1 MDHGTVTARRF
12 ANAGARR
19 SCRRLW
25 IALALVGVVA
35 GCSNPAIVGG
45 GTTQVAGAT
54 PVDGFLPHP
63 ELLTPGGPGRPDLVY
78 FKPGLN
84 FANYNAILLDPV
96 AIVSDPT
103 SPLATAST
111 EQRTTVANLYYSEL
125 FDALSAHCTM
135 QAAPAPGTLRFTFAL
150 TDAKLSN
157 STVKTLATYTPYVM
171 VAYKLGSVAFNDGV
185 GVFSGTATSEAY
197 ATDAVSGDL
206 LWQGVDKRAG
216 TTALIQNTTNSWADV
231 DNALKAWSAEAAKRL
246 TELGVCHQ

>member
-1 MDHGTVTARRF
+1 MYDGSGTAHRL
-12 ANAGARR
+12 ADAGARKSYR
-19 SCRRLW
+19 SMW

-35 GCSNPAIVGG
+35 GCSNPAVVGG
-45 GTTQVAGAT
+45 GTAQVAGAT

-63 ELLTPGGPGRPDLVY
+63 ELLTPGGPGRPDLIY

-96 AIVSDPT
+96 VIVSDPT
-103 SPLATAST
+103 SPLAAAST
-111 EQRTTVANLYYSEL
+111 EQRNTVANLYYSEL
-125 FDALSAHCTM
+125 FDALSAHCHM

-197 ATDAVSGDL
+197 ATDALSGDL

-216 TTALIQNTTNSWADV
+216 TTALVQNTTNSWNDV
-231 DNALKAWSAEAAKRL
+231 DNALKAWSAEAARRL
-246 TELGVCHQ
+246 QELGVCHQ